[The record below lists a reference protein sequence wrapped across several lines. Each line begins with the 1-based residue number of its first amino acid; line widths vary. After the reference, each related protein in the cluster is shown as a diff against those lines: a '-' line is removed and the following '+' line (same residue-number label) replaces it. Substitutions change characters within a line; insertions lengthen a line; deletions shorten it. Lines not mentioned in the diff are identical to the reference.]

1 MYCFRNE
8 QVGRSMDKIGWC
20 NTSVMRADNVD
31 NNARVVINDDS
42 LYSCSCSCISK
53 LAHSR
58 DMNINCRGP
67 MTTEVGI

>member
-31 NNARVVINDDS
+31 NNARVVTTTTPCIRVRARASRS
-42 LYSCSCSCISK
+42 LLI
-53 LAHSR
+53 AE
-58 DMNINCRGP
+58 I
-67 MTTEVGI
+67 